1 MQTRLEAN
9 PEEID
14 KVLEILKRSAP
25 WGALIEQIMEETGYP
40 SYIIYSAID
49 ALKEQGINVQG
60 RNPFEYDPDAV
71 DADTDAH
78 GN

>member
-1 MQTRLEAN
+1 METRLEAN
-9 PEEID
+9 PEEIA
-14 KVLEILKRSAP
+14 KVLEVLKSSAP
-25 WGALIEQIMEETGYP
+25 RGAMIEQIMEETSYP

-49 ALKEQGINVQG
+49 ALKGQGINVQG

-71 DADTDAH
+71 EADTDAH